1 MNWFVLEQQHSMEQL
16 QKIHFKLET
25 LAKEETSYQSR
36 LTTTVTGNNFT
47 TTFV

>member
-1 MNWFVLEQQHSMEQL
+1 MNWFVLDNVLWNNS
-16 QKIHFKLET
+16 QKIRFKLET

-36 LTTTVTGNNFT
+36 VTTTVTGNNFT